1 MAKEKLIKIFRV
13 VKSISDNGVLRQA
26 KITKRIWDVLKII
39 QKWLLKK
46 DITAAFIN
54 GTIKII

>member
-1 MAKEKLIKIFRV
+1 MEFYYV
-13 VKSISDNGVLRQA
+13 WQA
-26 KITKRIWDVLKII
+26 KITKRTFGMYLKII

-54 GTIKII
+54 WNDKVDNLKKFQKTKS